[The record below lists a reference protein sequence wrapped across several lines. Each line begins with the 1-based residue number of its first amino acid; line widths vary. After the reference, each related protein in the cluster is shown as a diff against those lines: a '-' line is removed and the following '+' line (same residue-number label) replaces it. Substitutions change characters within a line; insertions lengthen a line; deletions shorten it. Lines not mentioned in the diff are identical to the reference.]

1 MREAEMDKRRVLV
14 LDDEMLVAMMLEDM
28 LDDLGFDVVGPFGAL
43 EAALEPAR
51 SEPLD
56 GAIIDLNLGR
66 GQLSTPV
73 AEILRERDIPFLLAT
88 GYGANAQ
95 TDELGHAGLLAK
107 PFSTADVEA
116 ALKAML
122 G

>member
-1 MREAEMDKRRVLV
+1 MEKRRLMV

-28 LDDLGFDVVGPFGAL
+28 LDDLGFDVVGPFGGL

-51 SEPLD
+51 TEPLD
-56 GAIIDLNLGR
+56 GAIIDLNLGQ

-73 AEILRERDIPFLLAT
+73 ADILRARGIPFLLAT

-95 TDELGHAGLLAK
+95 TDELGHSGLLAK
-107 PFSTADVEA
+107 PFSTGDVES
-116 ALKAML
+116 ALKTML